1 MAGMGSRRS
10 SAVVVIVLLHL
21 AGFGALFG
29 FLLPVEARLGGER
42 MVLFAA
48 YLLGLRWAF
57 DPVNVATIGAADR
70 RLDSLGRS
78 SVASA
83 SWFAAGFAATVAGLA
98 FLFTVVLRTLAR
110 TDPRLTPD
118 GSLTWLFLG
127 VLGAVQLV
135 VLAGAV
141 RRRRAGEPPVAG
153 RADGL
158 TGRVRRSVQLLP
170 VGALAGLGAGPAA
183 EIGLLVLAGG
193 QLAFRLPAYLT
204 IVLPLL
210 FAAGMSLTSLFSVR
224 TPPARSTILHIVL
237 AGAVASGA
245 LGPILIALFGGL
257 TFPRFSGG
265 TSGLLDYALSRPAA
279 LAGYLSA
286 RPALLLFLLLLLL
299 AVPALRFART
309 KRTTTTTGPARPPTD
324 RDAAPAQPSL
334 ARPRPTQSRP
344 TQSRSAQP
352 RSAQPAP
359 VHSRPTSPGPVQPSP
374 VPARAEQP
382 WVEQPAVQRV
392 PYQRTVARATVADVV
407 PSRDVPGP
415 VPAVVSPVPAVPA
428 PVAVV
433 SSVPVVPGPVSVV
446 AGPVSVVAGIAIV
459 IGAGN
464 GLGRSVALALADA
477 GYGILAVDIDPDSA
491 AACANEARTHGVAAQ
506 AIRADVRDPRYLER
520 IVAVAEQWGR
530 TEVLV
535 TAGAGGWPAHFAG
548 QTAEMRLTGLVADRM
563 RPRGGGAIVNT
574 VPGTSADVPA
584 LIRFTGDRAGA
595 RDRVRTMCL
604 IIDELEP
611 TRATVTAMD
620 LIRRGSAGTV
630 RDLTAPA
637 APPAPPR
644 FTRGVASV
652 A

>member
-224 TPPARSTILHIVL
+224 TPPARSTILHIAL

-324 RDAAPAQPSL
+324 RGAAPAQPSL
-334 ARPRPTQSRP
+334 ARPCPTQSRP
-344 TQSRSAQP
+344 
-352 RSAQPAP
+352 AQPAP
-359 VHSRPTSPGPVQPSP
+359 V
-374 VPARAEQP
+374 
-382 WVEQPAVQRV
+382 
-392 PYQRTVARATVADVV
+392 
-407 PSRDVPGP
+407 
-415 VPAVVSPVPAVPA
+415 
-428 PVAVV
+428 
-433 SSVPVVPGPVSVV
+433 
-446 AGPVSVVAGIAIV
+446 
-459 IGAGN
+459 
-464 GLGRSVALALADA
+464 
-477 GYGILAVDIDPDSA
+477 
-491 AACANEARTHGVAAQ
+491 
-506 AIRADVRDPRYLER
+506 
-520 IVAVAEQWGR
+520 
-530 TEVLV
+530 
-535 TAGAGGWPAHFAG
+535 
-548 QTAEMRLTGLVADRM
+548 
-563 RPRGGGAIVNT
+563 
-574 VPGTSADVPA
+574 
-584 LIRFTGDRAGA
+584 
-595 RDRVRTMCL
+595 
-604 IIDELEP
+604 
-611 TRATVTAMD
+611 
-620 LIRRGSAGTV
+620 
-630 RDLTAPA
+630 
-637 APPAPPR
+637 
-644 FTRGVASV
+644 
-652 A
+652 

>member
-286 RPALLLFLLLLLL
+286 RPALLLFLLLLLF

-309 KRTTTTTGPARPPTD
+309 KRTTTTTGPAQPSTD

-344 TQSRSAQP
+344 TQ
-352 RSAQPAP
+352 PAP
-359 VHSRPTSPGPVQPSP
+359 VQSRPTSLGPVQSSP
-374 VPARAEQP
+374 VQARAEQP
-382 WVEQPAVQRV
+382 WAEQPAVPPV
-392 PYQRTVARATVADVV
+392 LYQRTVARATVADVV

-415 VPAVVSPVPAVPA
+415 LPAVASPVSAV
-428 PVAVV
+428 
-433 SSVPVVPGPVSVV
+433 
-446 AGPVSVVAGIAIV
+446 PVSVVAGIAIV
-459 IGAGN
+459 TGAGN

-477 GYGILAVDIDPDSA
+477 GYGILAVDIDPEGA

>member
-141 RRRRAGEPPVAG
+141 RRRRAGEPPVTG

-237 AGAVASGA
+237 TGAVASGA

-324 RDAAPAQPSL
+324 RGAAPAQPSL
-334 ARPRPTQSRP
+334 ARPGPTQSRP
-344 TQSRSAQP
+344 AQS
-352 RSAQPAP
+352 AP
-359 VHSRPTSPGPVQPSP
+359 VRSRPTSLGPVQSSP
-374 VPARAEQP
+374 VQARAEQP
-382 WVEQPAVQRV
+382 WAEQPAVPPV
-392 PYQRTVARATVADVV
+392 LYQRTVARATVADVV

-415 VPAVVSPVPAVPA
+415 LPAVASPVSAV
-428 PVAVV
+428 
-433 SSVPVVPGPVSVV
+433 
-446 AGPVSVVAGIAIV
+446 PVSVVAGIAIV

-477 GYGILAVDIDPDSA
+477 GYGILAVDIDPESA

-611 TRATVTAMD
+611 ARATVTAMD

>member
-141 RRRRAGEPPVAG
+141 RRRAGEPPVAG

-237 AGAVASGA
+237 TGAVASGA

-309 KRTTTTTGPARPPTD
+309 KRTTTTTGPAQPSTD

-344 TQSRSAQP
+344 AQS
-352 RSAQPAP
+352 AP
-359 VHSRPTSPGPVQPSP
+359 VRSRPTSLGPVQSSP
-374 VPARAEQP
+374 VQARAEQP
-382 WVEQPAVQRV
+382 WAEQPAVPPV
-392 PYQRTVARATVADVV
+392 LYQRTVARATVADVV

-415 VPAVVSPVPAVPA
+415 LPAVASPVSAVP
-428 PVAVV
+428 V
-433 SSVPVVPGPVSVV
+433 S
-446 AGPVSVVAGIAIV
+446 AVAGIAIV

-477 GYGILAVDIDPDSA
+477 GYGILAVDIDPEGA

-611 TRATVTAMD
+611 ARATVTAMD

>member
-1 MAGMGSRRS
+1 
-10 SAVVVIVLLHL
+10 
-21 AGFGALFG
+21 
-29 FLLPVEARLGGER
+29 
-42 MVLFAA
+42 
-48 YLLGLRWAF
+48 
-57 DPVNVATIGAADR
+57 
-70 RLDSLGRS
+70 
-78 SVASA
+78 
-83 SWFAAGFAATVAGLA
+83 
-98 FLFTVVLRTLAR
+98 
-110 TDPRLTPD
+110 
-118 GSLTWLFLG
+118 
-127 VLGAVQLV
+127 
-135 VLAGAV
+135 
-141 RRRRAGEPPVAG
+141 
-153 RADGL
+153 
-158 TGRVRRSVQLLP
+158 
-170 VGALAGLGAGPAA
+170 
-183 EIGLLVLAGG
+183 LLVLAGG

-224 TPPARSTILHIVL
+224 TPPARSSILHIVL

-309 KRTTTTTGPARPPTD
+309 KRTTTTTGPAQPSTD

-334 ARPRPTQSRP
+334 ARPGPTQSRP
-344 TQSRSAQP
+344 TQSR
-352 RSAQPAP
+352 
-359 VHSRPTSPGPVQPSP
+359 PTSLGPVQPSP

-382 WVEQPAVQRV
+382 WAEQPAVQRV

-415 VPAVVSPVPAVPA
+415 VPAVVSPVLAVPA

-433 SSVPVVPGPVSVV
+433 SSVPVGPGPVSVV
-446 AGPVSVVAGIAIV
+446 ASPVSVVAGPVSVAAGPVSVVAGIAIV

-477 GYGILAVDIDPDSA
+477 GYGILAVDIDPEGA

-611 TRATVTAMD
+611 ARATVTAMD

>member
-42 MVLFAA
+42 MVLFVA

-141 RRRRAGEPPVAG
+141 RRRRAGEPPVTG

-309 KRTTTTTGPARPPTD
+309 KRTTTTTGPAQPSTD

-334 ARPRPTQSRP
+334 ARPGPTQSRP
-344 TQSRSAQP
+344 TQSR
-352 RSAQPAP
+352 
-359 VHSRPTSPGPVQPSP
+359 PTSLGPVQPSP

-382 WVEQPAVQRV
+382 WAEQPAVQRV

-415 VPAVVSPVPAVPA
+415 VPAVVSPVLAVPA

-433 SSVPVVPGPVSVV
+433 SSVPVGPGPVSVV
-446 AGPVSVVAGIAIV
+446 ASPVSVVAGPVSVAAGPVSVVAGIAIV

-477 GYGILAVDIDPDSA
+477 GYGILAVDIDPEGA

-611 TRATVTAMD
+611 ARATVTAMD